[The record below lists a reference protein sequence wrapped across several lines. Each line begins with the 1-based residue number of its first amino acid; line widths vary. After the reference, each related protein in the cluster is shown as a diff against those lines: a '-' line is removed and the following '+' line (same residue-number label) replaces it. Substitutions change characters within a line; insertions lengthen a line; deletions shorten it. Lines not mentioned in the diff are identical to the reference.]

1 VWFTIQKKR
10 SGILVPKIETQPI
23 IQQLK
28 DKNNTTGFLI
38 NKIPPEHNGENL
50 ALRSSDP
57 NTLRMSVTKRSHIV
71 LG

>member
-1 VWFTIQKKR
+1 MIHNSKEKN
-10 SGILVPKIETQPI
+10 SILVPKIETQPI

-38 NKIPPEHNGENL
+38 NKIPPEHNGEK
-50 ALRSSDP
+50 SSFKTSDP